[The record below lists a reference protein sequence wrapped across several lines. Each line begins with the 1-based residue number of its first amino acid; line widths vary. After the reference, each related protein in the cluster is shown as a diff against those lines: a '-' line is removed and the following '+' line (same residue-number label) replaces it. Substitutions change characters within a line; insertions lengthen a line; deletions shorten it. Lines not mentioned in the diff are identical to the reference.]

1 MAKKEK
7 EQKPVLSLDDKEY
20 VIEDMTDEQKQML
33 NHIND
38 MQNKLNTNVF
48 VKEQL
53 DVGRE
58 AFINL
63 LRESLKE
70 PEAKEKAELAEA
82 EA

>member
-7 EQKPVLSLDDKEY
+7 EQKPVLNLNDKEY
-20 VIEDMTDEQKQML
+20 VIEDMADEEKQML

-38 MQNKLNTNVF
+38 MQNKLNTNAF

-53 DVGRE
+53 EVGKE
-58 AFINL
+58 AFINM
-63 LRESLKE
+63 LRNCLESEKE
-70 PEAKEKAELAEA
+70 PKEVEA

>member
-1 MAKKEK
+1 MAKQEK
-7 EQKPVLSLDDKEY
+7 EQPMLNFEGNEY
-20 VIEDMTDEQKQML
+20 VIEEMSDESKQIL

-38 MQNKLNTNVF
+38 MQNKLNTNAF

-53 DVGRE
+53 DVGKE

-70 PEAKEKAELAEA
+70 PEAEEETELVEA